1 MELRRKQMTAVI
13 IIGLVILIVIAA
25 LWTSELSKVKVGTYV
40 KNLWWG
46 GVSPEVAAEK
56 RTVTNATYGIWFS
69 LVLAGTAALA
79 YMLRP
84 KQEDKDK
91 SLGTEEKPQDKEK
104 QKSDEEKQK
113 LQAEIAGLKA
123 KLKELDEKTK
133 D

>member
-13 IIGLVILIVIAA
+13 IIGLVILTVIAA
-25 LWTSELSKVKVGTYV
+25 LWISELSKVEVDTYGVGTY
-40 KNLWWG
+40 
-46 GVSPEVAAEK
+46 EVRIKAAAEK
-56 RTVTNATYGIWFS
+56 RIMTNTTYGIWFS
-69 LVLAGTAALA
+69 IVLAGTSALA

>member
-25 LWTSELSKVKVGTYV
+25 RWTSELSKVKVGGFGNPP
-40 KNLWWG
+40 KI
-46 GVSPEVAAEK
+46 AAEK
-56 RTVTNATYGIWFS
+56 RIMTNTTYGIWFS
-69 LVLAGTAALA
+69 IVLAGTSALA

>member
-1 MELRRKQMTAVI
+1 MTAVI
-13 IIGLVILIVIAA
+13 IIGLIILIVIAA
-25 LWTSELSKVKVGTYV
+25 LWTNELSKV
-40 KNLWWG
+40 NLGFGLWTR
-46 GVSPEVAAEK
+46 PAEAAVEQTGINIK
-56 RTVTNATYGIWFS
+56 YSIWFF

-133 D
+133 N